1 MLAAGLAH
9 ILPWANSFLHR
20 IPCVASPF
28 LPSIQA
34 RGAESL

>member
-1 MLAAGLAH
+1 MLAAGMVH
-9 ILPWANSFLHR
+9 ILLWANSLLHR
-20 IPCVASPF
+20 IPCVTSPF